1 MNKNIMI
8 QDKIRGSLIGGAAGD
23 ALGYSCEFLS
33 DDGIMKRYGSQGIRR
48 FDTSH
53 WWNEGR
59 TDAHALVSPGKAWI
73 SDDTQMTLY
82 TAMGMLNA
90 NKSGYQRMH
99 SICEA
104 YVEWYF
110 TQAGQIKRGYNQ
122 CWISDIPE
130 LRTHRAA
137 GHTCI
142 NSLKEIYKGH
152 EPYNNSKGCGGVM
165 RVAPIPLAFI
175 ADGGDINEIARMAG
189 DSAYIT
195 HKNPCAYIP
204 AAIEA
209 CIIYRLG
216 RDLTPTR
223 DSFKNYIAEGISI
236 SREIYPRET
245 ECIDYLEHL
254 IDKAIRFCNIPF
266 PDIECIYGLGEGWC
280 GHDALAIAIYCAY
293 KYFDDFEAALIA
305 AVNHKGDSDSTGAVT
320 GNILGA
326 AIGYDDIPQF
336 FKDALELHDV
346 ILHVADDL
354 WRNQITKFEKTDN

>member
-1 MNKNIMI
+1 
-8 QDKIRGSLIGGAAGD
+8 
-23 ALGYSCEFLS
+23 
-33 DDGIMKRYGSQGIRR
+33 
-48 FDTSH
+48 
-53 WWNEGR
+53 
-59 TDAHALVSPGKAWI
+59 
-73 SDDTQMTLY
+73 
-82 TAMGMLNA
+82 
-90 NKSGYQRMH
+90 
-99 SICEA
+99 
-104 YVEWYF
+104 
-110 TQAGQIKRGYNQ
+110 
-122 CWISDIPE
+122 
-130 LRTHRAA
+130 
-137 GHTCI
+137 
-142 NSLKEIYKGH
+142 
-152 EPYNNSKGCGGVM
+152 M

-175 ADGGDINEIARMAG
+175 TDGGDINEIARMAG
-189 DSAYIT
+189 DSAHIT

-336 FKDALELHDV
+336 FKDDLELHDV

>member
-1 MNKNIMI
+1 MDKNII
-8 QDKIRGSLIGGAAGD
+8 QDRIRGSLIGGAAGD
-23 ALGYSCEFLS
+23 ALGYSVEFLKE
-33 DDGIMKRYGSQGIRR
+33 DGIMERYGSQGIRR

-90 NKSGYQRMH
+90 NKSGYQRMN
-99 SICEA
+99 SICAA

-110 TQAGQIKRGYNQ
+110 TQAGQTKRGYSQ
-122 CWISDIPE
+122 CWISDMPE

-142 NSLKEIYKGH
+142 NSIKEIYNGR
-152 EPYNNSKGCGGVM
+152 EPYNNSKGCGGIM
-165 RVAPIPLAFI
+165 RVAPIPLAYLTE
-175 ADGGDINEIARMAG
+175 DGDIREIARMG
-189 DSAYIT
+189 GESAFLT
-195 HKNPCAYIP
+195 HKNPLAYIP

-209 CIIYRLG
+209 CIIYRLAK
-216 RDLTPTR
+216 DENPTR
-223 DSFKNYIAEGISI
+223 ESLKTYIEEGISI
-236 SREIYPRET
+236 CRELYPRET
-245 ECIDYLEHL
+245 DSIEHIAYL
-254 IDKAIRFCNIPF
+254 IDKAIKFHDFPF
-266 PDIECIYGLGEGWC
+266 SDSECIHGIGEGWT

-326 AIGYDDIPQF
+326 AIGYDAIPEF
-336 FKDALELHDV
+336 FKTDLELHDV

-354 WRNQITKFEKTDN
+354 WRGETTKFKR

>member
-1 MNKNIMI
+1 MIGMNNNKQ
-8 QDKIRGSLIGGAAGD
+8 QDRIRGSLIGGAAGD
-23 ALGYSCEFLS
+23 ALGYSVEFLK
-33 DDGIMKRYGSQGIRR
+33 DDRITERYGSQGIRR

-59 TDAHALVSPGKAWI
+59 TDTHALISPGKAWI

-90 NKSGYQRMH
+90 NKSGYNRMH
-99 SICEA
+99 SICAA

-110 TQAGQIKRGYNQ
+110 TQAGQTKRGYNQ

-142 NSLKEIYKGH
+142 NSIKDIYRGR
-152 EPYNNSKGCGGVM
+152 EPYNNSAGCGGVM
-165 RVAPIPLAFI
+165 RIAPVPLTFI
-175 ADGGDINEIARMAG
+175 REGGDIRDIARMAG
-189 DSAYIT
+189 ESAFIT
-195 HKNPCAYIP
+195 HKNPNAYIP

-216 RDLTPTR
+216 QDEKPTR
-223 DSFKNYIAEGISI
+223 ESLKEYINEGIDVV
-236 SREIYPRET
+236 RELYPRET
-245 ECIDYLEHL
+245 NCIENMKDLL
-254 IDKAIRFCNIPF
+254 DKAINYHDYPF
-266 PDIECIYGLGEGWC
+266 SDKECIYALGEGWC

-305 AVNHKGDSDSTGAVT
+305 SVNHRGDSDSTGAVT

-326 AIGYDDIPQF
+326 AIGYEAIPQF
-336 FKDALELHDV
+336 FKDDLELYDV

-354 WRNQITKFEKTDN
+354 WRGEITKYKS

>member
-1 MNKNIMI
+1 MKTTQ
-8 QDKIRGSLIGGAAGD
+8 QDRIRGSFIGGAAGD
-23 ALGYSCEFLS
+23 ALGYSVEFLK
-33 DDGIMKRYGSQGIRR
+33 DEAIMERYGSQGIRR

-99 SICEA
+99 SICAA

-110 TQAGQIKRGYNQ
+110 TQAGKTKRGYSQ
-122 CWISDIPE
+122 CWISHIPE

-142 NSLKEIYKGH
+142 NSIKEIYSGR

-165 RVAPIPLAFI
+165 RVAPIPLAYL
-175 ADGGDINEIARMAG
+175 AEEGDIREIARMG
-189 DSAYIT
+189 GESAFLT
-195 HKNPCAYIP
+195 HKNPAAYIP

-209 CIIYRLG
+209 CIIYRLAK
-216 RDLTPTR
+216 DPNPTR
-223 DSFKNYIAEGISI
+223 ESFKAYIDEGISI
-236 SREIYPRET
+236 SRELYPRES
-245 ECIDYLEHL
+245 ECIDHLEDL
-254 IDKAIRFCNIPF
+254 FGRAIAFCDAPF
-266 PDIECIYGLGEGWC
+266 SDAECIYGLGEGWC
-280 GHDALAIAIYCAY
+280 GHHALAIAIYCAY

-305 AVNHKGDSDSTGAVT
+305 AVNHRGDSDSTGAVT

-326 AIGYDDIPQF
+326 AIGYEAIPQF
-336 FKDALELHDV
+336 FKDDLELHDV

-354 WRNQITKFEKTDN
+354 WRGETTKFES